1 VRAARSIS
9 CYTPPSAEPLVA
21 CSKGRFGVSDTHRG
35 GVAHVLAEPS
45 HGHAHELLTAGT
57 NGTPFIDRGLENIP
71 PLRGVT
77 ALLTNLFRVD

>member
-1 VRAARSIS
+1 M
-9 CYTPPSAEPLVA
+9 
-21 CSKGRFGVSDTHRG
+21 
-35 GVAHVLAEPS
+35 LAEPS